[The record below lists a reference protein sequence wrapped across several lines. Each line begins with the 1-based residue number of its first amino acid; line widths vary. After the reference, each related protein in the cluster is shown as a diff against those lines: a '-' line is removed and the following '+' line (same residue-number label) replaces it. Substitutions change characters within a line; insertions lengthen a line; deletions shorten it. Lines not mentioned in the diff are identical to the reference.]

1 MCDFLTKE
9 EEKVLLRRKILE
21 LRNLAKH
28 KQKRC
33 FEKKKKGESGWLAA
47 NWKFIAPFSGAINL
61 ETTQLYGKQT
71 KTFFFVLKAECSVF

>member
-9 EEKVLLRRKILE
+9 EEKVFLRRKILE

-33 FEKKKKGESGWLAA
+33 FE
-47 NWKFIAPFSGAINL
+47 
-61 ETTQLYGKQT
+61 
-71 KTFFFVLKAECSVF
+71 

>member
-33 FEKKKKGESGWLAA
+33 FEKKKKGESG
-47 NWKFIAPFSGAINL
+47 
-61 ETTQLYGKQT
+61 
-71 KTFFFVLKAECSVF
+71 